1 MMFFDDNQKT
11 VENDEKEKISYEL
24 DADEAETKKAEKE
37 MLEYFRNSEKKKMSA
52 PTEIE
57 FSKLLDTC
65 VVIMNKYVDSH
76 SGLVGIYDQLKYF
89 YDKFLQLGNL
99 NIDFLRALTEK
110 TDEGL
115 VDVEQ
120 IKDLVQSQQQIMQ
133 KLGEMKKSLSTDYGV
148 NLSQEAITDMKS
160 QLQKILKTVNSKSV
174 EEFKRDFKVMQA
186 AKGLPGSGIV
196 KLQDKLYRYK
206 LDSNGNF
213 EMKELE

>member
-1 MMFFDDNQKT
+1 MFT
-11 VENDEKEKISYEL
+11 YEM
-24 DADEAETKKAEKE
+24 DADEAETKKAEEE
-37 MLEYFRNSEKKKMSA
+37 MLKYFRDSKEKSMSA

-89 YDKFLQLGNL
+89 YDKFLQLANL

-120 IKDLVQSQQQIMQ
+120 IKELVQSQQEIMQ
-133 KLGEMKKSLSTDYGV
+133 ELSKMKTSLSSEYGV
-148 NLSQEAITDMKS
+148 DLSQEAVIDMKS

-174 EEFKRDFKVMQA
+174 QDFEVNFRDIHK

-206 LDSNGNF
+206 LDSSTDNF
-213 EMKELE
+213 EINELE